1 MTKADRTLLDLGY
14 VLVSLNASVGY
25 AIYKNVDEDQ
35 LVTIEWGEI
44 DDEEIIHSESITEYE
59 DWFGQKQR
67 YPIGLTLKEMKAC
80 ISKIEQFRKGDYDE
94 T

>member
-14 VLVSLNASVGY
+14 VLVSLDAPIES

-35 LVTIEWGEI
+35 LVIIEWG
-44 DDEEIIHSESITEYE
+44 EEIIHSVSITEYK

-67 YPIGLTLKEMKAC
+67 YPIGLTLKEMKAF